1 MNDLNE
7 LQIFTSVVQE
17 MSFTRAASALDIS
30 KAAASKAVSSLENRL
45 ATRLFERTTRR
56 VRLTEAGE
64 IYLAYAKRAMEE
76 AEAAETAVSQLSEQP
91 RGTLRIAMP
100 VTLAQSSVASNLTRF
115 LETFPD
121 LRLDI
126 TLKGGQIDPIA
137 QRVDV
142 VFQTTRPDADSQLIQ
157 KRLRT
162 VPLSLYA
169 SPQYLK
175 AAPPLRAPQDLTQ
188 HSCLTLTS
196 SREGTIWK
204 LQKET
209 KVQEIRL
216 RGRVSIGD
224 PVVHH
229 RLCLDGAG
237 IAILPNWL
245 VTSRDRSGE
254 LIRVL
259 PGWTPSPIELY
270 VIYPTRLSM
279 TPKLN
284 AFLTFMKSLFP

>member
-270 VIYPTRLSM
+270 VIYPSRLSM